1 MPYFLCRLAAE
12 DGRVFSESHL
22 AASLEECRKHFES
35 EGYLVLAVNRDWKK
49 VKLSSL
55 SLGKKIRDRDFIMFN
70 QEFMALIK
78 AGYPVLRSIEVISA
92 RAKNV
97 YLKEVLKKVESDI
110 RQGKSLSEAFAPF
123 EKRFSK
129 IYTAALMAG
138 EQSGNLAETL
148 RQFIQYAKVI
158 AQTKSKIRSAL
169 IYPTLLLVFSIGL
182 MGVLI
187 NFVLPTF
194 AGFYS
199 DFEAKLPFITQLLI
213 GVALFIRRHWYLW
226 LTLIFFMVL
235 VYFQMKK
242 RAKAVI
248 FLDKLKLNIP
258 FGGPIWTES
267 AISMFSRTLSLLL
280 EAGIA
285 LLPAVGISIQAIPNK
300 YLGSKTDGLP
310 ASIKNGESL
319 SESLAK
325 ADFFPPLSL
334 DMVRIGET
342 SANLGGMLRDVA
354 EVYDERIQ
362 IKIDT
367 FVSLIEPVIII
378 FMAILVAAMLLSVYL
393 PIFNIIKVVR

>member
-1 MPYFLCRLAAE
+1 MPYFLCRLAAD
-12 DGRVFSESHL
+12 DGRVFSESFL
-22 AASLEECRKHFES
+22 ASSLNECRRHFES
-35 EGYLVLAVNRDWKK
+35 EGFLVLAVKRDWKK

-55 SLGKKIRDRDFIMFN
+55 ALEKKVKDRDFIMFN
-70 QEFMALIK
+70 QELTALIK

-97 YLKEVLKKVESDI
+97 YLKEILKKVETDI
-110 RQGKSLSEAFAPF
+110 RGGKSLSEAFAPF

-138 EQSGNLAETL
+138 EQSGNLPETL
-148 RQFIQYAKVI
+148 RQFILYAKVI
-158 AQTKSKIRSAL
+158 AQTKTRIRSAL
-169 IYPTLLLVFSIGL
+169 IYPTLLLVFSFGL

-194 AGFYS
+194 AGFYR

-213 GVALFIRRHWYLW
+213 GVAMFVRSHWYLW
-226 LTLIFFMVL
+226 LLLIAILVL
-235 VYFQMKK
+235 AYIQMKK
-242 RAKAVI
+242 KEATLI
-248 FLDKLKLNIP
+248 LLDRLKLKTP
-258 FGGPIWTES
+258 YFSGIWTES

-285 LLPAVGISIQAIPNK
+285 LLPAVGVAMQAIPNK
-300 YLGSKTDGLP
+300 FLNSMTAGLP

-325 ADFFPPLSL
+325 AEFFPPLSL
-334 DMVRIGET
+334 DMVRIGES
-342 SANLGGMLRDVA
+342 SANLGGMLREVA
-354 EVYDERIQ
+354 DVYDERIQ
-362 IKIDT
+362 SKIDT

-378 FMAILVAAMLLSVYL
+378 LMAVLVAAMLLSVYL

>member
-35 EGYLVLAVNRDWKK
+35 EGFLVLAVNRDWKK
-49 VKLSSL
+49 LKLSSL
-55 SLGKKIRDRDFIMFN
+55 ALEKKIRDRDFIMFN

-78 AGYPVLRSIEVISA
+78 AGYPVLRSIEVISG

-110 RQGKSLSEAFAPF
+110 RQGKSLSESFAPF

-199 DFEAKLPFITQLLI
+199 DFEAKLPFITQMLI

-226 LTLIFFMVL
+226 LTLIFFLVL

-242 RAKAVI
+242 REKAVI
-248 FLDKLKLNIP
+248 FLDKLKLKIP
-258 FGGPIWTES
+258 FGGAIWTES

-285 LLPAVGISIQAIPNK
+285 LLPAVGISSQAIPNK
-300 YLGSKTDGLP
+300 YLGSKTEGLP

-342 SANLGGMLRDVA
+342 SANLGGMLREVA

-362 IKIDT
+362 AKIDT

>member
-129 IYTAALMAG
+129 IYTAALIAG

-226 LTLIFFMVL
+226 LTLIFFLVL

>member
-35 EGYLVLAVNRDWKK
+35 EGYFVLAVNRDWKK

-55 SLGKKIRDRDFIMFN
+55 SLEKKIRDRDFIMFN
-70 QEFMALIK
+70 QELMALIK
-78 AGYPVLRSIEVISA
+78 AGYPVLRSIEVISG

-129 IYTAALMAG
+129 IYTAALLAG
-138 EQSGNLAETL
+138 EQSGSLAETL

-226 LTLIFFMVL
+226 LTLIFFLVL
-235 VYFQMKK
+235 VYSQMKK
-242 RAKAVI
+242 REKAVI
-248 FLDKLKLNIP
+248 FLDKLKLKIP

-285 LLPAVGISIQAIPNK
+285 LLPAVGISNQAIPNK

-319 SESLAK
+319 FESLAK

-342 SANLGGMLRDVA
+342 SANLGGMLREVA

-362 IKIDT
+362 AKIDT

>member
-55 SLGKKIRDRDFIMFN
+55 SLEKKIRDRDFIMFN
-70 QEFMALIK
+70 QELMALIK
-78 AGYPVLRSIEVISA
+78 AGYPVLRSIEVISS

-138 EQSGNLAETL
+138 EQSGNLAGTL

-226 LTLIFFMVL
+226 LILIFFLVL

-242 RAKAVI
+242 REKAVI

-285 LLPAVGISIQAIPNK
+285 LLPAVGISNQAIPNK

-342 SANLGGMLRDVA
+342 SANLGGMLREVA

-362 IKIDT
+362 AKIDT

>member
-55 SLGKKIRDRDFIMFN
+55 SLEKKVRDRDFIMFN
-70 QEFMALIK
+70 QELMALIK
-78 AGYPVLRSIEVISA
+78 AGYPVLRSIEVISG

-129 IYTAALMAG
+129 IYTASLMAG

-226 LTLIFFMVL
+226 LILIFFLVL
-235 VYFQMKK
+235 AYFQMKK
-242 RAKAVI
+242 REKTVI

-285 LLPAVGISIQAIPNK
+285 LLPAVGISSQAIPNK

-310 ASIKNGESL
+310 SSIKNGESL

-342 SANLGGMLRDVA
+342 SANLGGMLREVA

-362 IKIDT
+362 TKIDT

-378 FMAILVAAMLLSVYL
+378 FMAVLVAAMLLSVYL

>member
-35 EGYLVLAVNRDWKK
+35 EGFLVLAVNRDWKK
-49 VKLSSL
+49 LKLSSL
-55 SLGKKIRDRDFIMFN
+55 ALEKKIRDRDFIMFN

-78 AGYPVLRSIEVISA
+78 AGYPVLRSIEVISS

-110 RQGKSLSEAFAPF
+110 RQGKSLSESFAPF

-199 DFEAKLPFITQLLI
+199 DFEAKLPFITQMLI

-226 LTLIFFMVL
+226 LTLIFFLVL

-242 RAKAVI
+242 REKAVI
-248 FLDKLKLNIP
+248 FLDKLKLKIP
-258 FGGPIWTES
+258 FGGAIWTES

-285 LLPAVGISIQAIPNK
+285 LLPAVGISSQAIPNK
-300 YLGSKTDGLP
+300 YLGSKTEGLP

-342 SANLGGMLRDVA
+342 SANLGGMLREVA

-362 IKIDT
+362 AKIDT

>member
-55 SLGKKIRDRDFIMFN
+55 SLEKKIKDRDFIMFN

-78 AGYPVLRSIEVISA
+78 AGYPVLRSIEVISG

-226 LTLIFFMVL
+226 LTLIFFLVL

-242 RAKAVI
+242 REKTVI

-280 EAGIA
+280 DAGIA
-285 LLPAVGISIQAIPNK
+285 LLPAVGISSQAIPNK

-319 SESLAK
+319 SDSLAK

-362 IKIDT
+362 AKIDT

>member
-22 AASLEECRKHFES
+22 AASPEECRKHFES

-55 SLGKKIRDRDFIMFN
+55 SLEKKIRDRDFIMFN
-70 QEFMALIK
+70 QELMALIK
-78 AGYPVLRSIEVISA
+78 AGYPVLRSIEVISS

-138 EQSGNLAETL
+138 EQSGNLAGTL

-226 LTLIFFMVL
+226 LILIFFLVL
-235 VYFQMKK
+235 VYSQMKK
-242 RAKAVI
+242 REKTVI

-285 LLPAVGISIQAIPNK
+285 LLPAVGISNQAIPNK

-342 SANLGGMLRDVA
+342 SANLGGMLREVA

-362 IKIDT
+362 AKIDT